1 MGARIME
8 TSPRPVKR
16 GLTAAA
22 RDGGHPRKR
31 GVPPGIL
38 YYTPP
43 PSEPFPASNRA
54 DFMNALFWLIDQVIG
69 FYITLVIVQVV
80 LSWLVAFN
88 VINTRNRFVYLV
100 GNFLYRITEPALK
113 PIRRLLPNL
122 GGMDLSPV
130 VLILGLYFLRV
141 LLLRDI
147 MPILI

>member
-1 MGARIME
+1 
-8 TSPRPVKR
+8 
-16 GLTAAA
+16 
-22 RDGGHPRKR
+22 
-31 GVPPGIL
+31 
-38 YYTPP
+38 
-43 PSEPFPASNRA
+43 
-54 DFMNALFWLIDQVIG
+54 MNALFWLIDQVIG